1 MTVIRRFTALPTVI
15 ITAIAVVLIGVAALW
30 SRADVSTA
38 LSAEATRGPLTV
50 VLTTA
55 GTLKPTESLT
65 YRSPVA
71 GRELEIAALAAE
83 GTRVKTG
90 DLLVRLNAN
99 ELQKDADR
107 ARQELRQLKLDL
119 QLAHGERQ
127 DAEAAVQSVT
137 EGEGAL
143 AVEEARTRLQL
154 AQLKA
159 ERLRSE
165 FEEMKP
171 LMQKGFI
178 TREELG
184 RTESEATQAVEE
196 LALARRRADI
206 AVRLTNPRERQRAN
220 LQLAQRTSQLEHVVG
235 RVQEAEIRLNELDAM
250 IGLCTIYAK
259 GPGLVVYEELLNAT
273 PRRKIRV
280 GDRVTPTQG
289 LITIPDVARMIV
301 ESSVSE
307 AELHRVK
314 PGQPA
319 IVRLE
324 AYPDLRLN
332 GTVARVG
339 TLATSASNN
348 GLDDKRFELVIE
360 LTASPADLRP
370 EMTARADIVVGA
382 RENALRVPVAAVF
395 QRQGAF
401 VVYLAN
407 GSGGAMRT
415 VEIGEA
421 NEQFVEILSG
431 ISEGERV
438 LLTDAASGEAGGAG
452 ASSRPLSGRERE
464 SGLQP
469 R

>member
-1 MTVIRRFTALPTVI
+1 MNVFRRFTALPTIV
-15 ITAIAVVLIGVAALW
+15 ITAIAVVLIAVVALW
-30 SRADVSTA
+30 SRTDVSST
-38 LSAEATRGPLTV
+38 LSAVATRGPLTV

-65 YRSPVA
+65 YRSPVI
-71 GRELEIAALAAE
+71 GRELEIAALAPE
-83 GTRVKTG
+83 GSRVKAG
-90 DLLVRLNAN
+90 DLLIRLNAN
-99 ELQKDADR
+99 ELQRDADR
-107 ARQELRQLKLDL
+107 ARQELRQLQLDL

-127 DAEAAVQSVT
+127 DAEGLVQSVT
-137 EGEGAL
+137 EGEGVL

-165 FEEMKP
+165 FEEYKP

-178 TREELG
+178 TREELA
-184 RTESEATQAVEE
+184 RTESEATQATEE
-196 LALARRRADI
+196 LALARRRAD
-206 AVRLTNPRERQRAN
+206 VVERLAHPREKQRAA
-220 LQLAQRTSQLEHVVG
+220 LQLAQKTSQLEHVVG
-235 RVQEAEIRLNELDAM
+235 RVQDAEVRLNELNAM
-250 IGLCTIYAK
+250 IEQSTIYAR
-259 GPGLVVYEELLNAT
+259 GPGLVVYEELLNSS

-319 IVRLE
+319 VVRLE

-332 GTVARVG
+332 GIVARVG
-339 TLATSASNN
+339 TLATSSSAQ
-348 GLDDKRFELVIE
+348 GLDDKRFDLVID
-360 LTASPADLRP
+360 LAASAADLRP

-382 RENALRVPVAAVF
+382 KDDVLRVPVAAVF

-401 VVYLAN
+401 VVYMAN
-407 GSGGAMRT
+407 GGDTRA
-415 VEIGEA
+415 VEVGEA
-421 NEQFVEILSG
+421 NDQFVEILSG
-431 ISEGERV
+431 LAEGDRV
-438 LLTDAASGEAGGAG
+438 LLTDAASEDSGGAG
-452 ASSRPLSGRERE
+452 AGSRTPAGRERE
-464 SGLQP
+464 SGRQP

>member
-1 MTVIRRFTALPTVI
+1 VNVLRRFKALPTAIV
-15 ITAIAVVLIGVAALW
+15 TALAVAMIAVAALW
-30 SRADVSTA
+30 SRTDVSST
-38 LSAEATRGPLTV
+38 LSAEASRGPLTV
-50 VLTTA
+50 VLTTS
-55 GTLKPTESLT
+55 GTLKPTDSLT
-65 YRSPVA
+65 YRSPVI
-71 GRELEIAALAAE
+71 GRELEIAALAPE
-83 GTRVKTG
+83 GSRVKAG
-90 DLLVRLNAN
+90 DLLIRLNAN
-99 ELQKDADR
+99 ELQRDADR

-127 DAEAAVQSVT
+127 DAEALVQSVT
-137 EGEGAL
+137 EGEGVL

-165 FEEMKP
+165 FEEYKP

-178 TREELG
+178 TREELA
-184 RTESEATQAVEE
+184 RTESEATQATEE
-196 LALARRRADI
+196 LSLAKRRADI
-206 AVRLTNPRERQRAN
+206 AERLAHPRERQRAA
-220 LQLAQRTSQLEHVVG
+220 LQLAQKTSQLEHVVG
-235 RVQEAEIRLNELDAM
+235 RVQEAELRLNELNSL
-250 IGLCTIYAK
+250 IELSTIYAR
-259 GPGLVVYEELLNAT
+259 GPGLVVYEELLSAS
-273 PRRKIRV
+273 PRRKVRV

-289 LITIPDVARMIV
+289 LITIPDVAKMIV

-339 TLATSASNN
+339 TLATSSSAQ
-348 GLDDKRFELVIE
+348 GLDDKRFDLVIE
-360 LTASPADLRP
+360 LSASPADLRP
-370 EMTARADIVVGA
+370 EMTARADIVVDA
-382 RENALRVPVAAVF
+382 KENVLRVPVAAVF

-401 VVYLAN
+401 IVYMAD
-407 GSGGAMRT
+407 GGESRA

-421 NEQFVEILSG
+421 NDQFVEILSG
-431 ISEGERV
+431 IAEGERV
-438 LLTDAASGEAGGAG
+438 LLTDAESADTGGPG
-452 ASSRPLSGRERE
+452 AATRAPSGRERE
-464 SGLQP
+464 SGFQP